1 MFNIIK
7 QNMDYKIFINGSWQT
22 ASDYITIKSPVDGEI
37 LGNIPAMTKQE
48 VVTSLNHC
56 KNAGKDWANVSFFKR
71 GEILL
76 KAADNLLANHEIIA
90 KLLCKEI
97 SKDYKSCV
105 SEVVRTVDLI
115 KSTVETAKTL
125 TGEVLN
131 GDMLGDLT
139 KNKTAIIK
147 RVPLGMILAI
157 SPFNYPINLAASKIV
172 PALLMGN
179 SVVFKPA
186 TQGAISALH
195 MVRCLESAG
204 LPSGILSVITGIG
217 EIVGP
222 HLMGN
227 EDISMINFTG
237 STSVGKKIAKD
248 CGLIPLVME
257 LGGKDPAIVID
268 NSDIDKTVSHIV
280 SGAFGYSGQRCTAIK
295 RLIVLE
301 SIADELCEKVKIATA
316 KLSVGNPED
325 NCTVTPLI
333 NDKSAKYVLSLI
345 DDAKNKGADVTVFG
359 EHKNNLIYPT
369 IIDNTTKDMDIF
381 YDEPF
386 GPILPIIRVANIKE
400 AIEVA
405 NDTEYGLQASI
416 FGNDIDEI
424 FNIAG
429 ELEVGSVNINGKS
442 ERGPDNFPFLGRKNS
457 GIGVQGIRYTLEAS
471 STIKSIVINLK

>member
-7 QNMDYKIFINGSWQT
+7 QNVDYKIFINGSWQT
-22 ASDYITIKSPVDGEI
+22 GTEYITIKSPIDGEI

-48 VVTSLNHC
+48 VITSLSHC
-56 KNAGKDWANVSFFKR
+56 KNAGQSWAKTSLFKR

-76 KAADNLLANHEIIA
+76 KAADILYNHHETIA
-90 KLLCKEI
+90 KILCKEI

-125 TGEVLN
+125 TGEVLA
-131 GDMLGDLT
+131 GDMLGDST
-139 KNKTAIIK
+139 KNKTAIVK
-147 RVPLGMILAI
+147 RVPLGTILAI

-204 LPSGILSVITGIG
+204 LPAGILSVITGIG
-217 EIVGP
+217 EVVGP
-222 HLMGN
+222 HLMDN
-227 EDISMINFTG
+227 KNISMINFTG
-237 STSVGKKIAKD
+237 STAVGKKLAKE

-268 NSDIDKTVSHIV
+268 NTNIDKTVEHIV

-295 RLIVLE
+295 RLIVLDG
-301 SIADELCEKVKIATA
+301 IADEVLEKVKLATS
-316 KLSVGNPED
+316 KISVGSPVD

-333 NDKSAKYVLSLI
+333 NDKSAKYVMSLI
-345 DDAKNKGADVTVFG
+345 DNAKNKGADVTVFG

-369 IIDNTTKDMDIF
+369 IIDNTTKEMSIF

-386 GPILPIIRVANIKE
+386 GPVLPIIRVANIKE
-400 AIEVA
+400 AIDVA

-416 FGNDIDEI
+416 FGSNIDEI
-424 FNIAG
+424 FSIAG

-457 GIGVQGIRYTLEAS
+457 GIGVQGIRYALEAS
-471 STIKSIVINLK
+471 STIKSIVLNLK

>member
-1 MFNIIK
+1 MFSIIK
-7 QNMDYKIFINGSWQT
+7 EDINYKIFINGSWEK
-22 ASDYITIKSPVDGEI
+22 ASDYITIKSPVDGEV

-48 VVTSLNHC
+48 VITSLKHC
-56 KNAGKDWANVSFFKR
+56 KASIKDWANTSLFKR

-76 KAADNLLANHEIIA
+76 KAADTLYENHETIA
-90 KLLCKEI
+90 KILCNEI

-105 SEVVRTVDLI
+105 SEVIRTVDLI

-131 GDMLGDLT
+131 GDMLSNST
-139 KNKTAIIK
+139 KHKTAIIK
-147 RVPLGMILAI
+147 RVELGMILAI

-186 TQGAISALH
+186 TAGAISALY

-204 LPSGILSVITGIG
+204 LPAGILSVITGLG

-222 HLMGN
+222 HLMDN
-227 EDISMINFTG
+227 NDISMINFTG

-268 NSDIDKTVSHIV
+268 NINIDKTVEHIV

-295 RLIVLE
+295 RLIVLDH
-301 SIADELCEKVKIATA
+301 IADELCEKVKLATG
-316 KLSVGNPED
+316 KISVGNPMD
-325 NCTVTPLI
+325 NCMVTPLI
-333 NDKSAKYVLSLI
+333 SDKSTKYVLSLI

-359 EHKNNLIYPT
+359 EHKNNLVYPT

-386 GPILPIIRVANIKE
+386 GPVLPIIRVSSISE
-400 AIEVA
+400 AIAVA

-416 FGNDIDEI
+416 FCNDINTVFD
-424 FNIAG
+424 IADK
-429 ELEVGSVNINGKS
+429 LDVGTVNINGKS
-442 ERGPDNFPFLGRKNS
+442 ERGPDNFPFLGRKHS

-471 STIKSIVINLK
+471 STIKSIVINQ